1 MSEGISGIR
10 LSEGVT
16 TMQPGKGSNIQ
27 IHAVGIPTMA
37 EIVKTLEVCL
47 KNPGRLVS
55 LLWSIPEAQREYE
68 LTATIPVVRSRVGGA
83 PMPVTSIPE
92 LSLTYKTLPAGNTTL
107 IWNQTT
113 ADAKIIH
120 HLINREM
127 GGPSKAFVAFDEDEN
142 GRVSGNRPAVLGSR
156 PAMRSDMMQSSRTS
170 SSLEAMGSGANGG
183 YVQPIE
189 NSQTLPAMTM
199 KLEGN
204 LGEIDLTDLLQ
215 SIAMCKMT
223 GCMKVTND
231 DAAASL
237 FMDKG
242 MPTHAYV
249 VSAKAITAMG
259 AEIEGSDALL
269 EMLLMNDGVFQFHPQ
284 QVTHERSVPKPLQM
298 YLLEGAA
305 LRDHHSQLFDRGITD
320 DAVFVRAHKNLEY
333 SAFKSKLMEGIPAS
347 IPVQKHFYQ
356 LSDGKLTLGELLRKQ
371 PLKKSDWVPALYNLL
386 QCGLL
391 QLKDNES
398 DDETINWTQ
407 ETIEKTLEL
416 ARGAMFDVQTGLIP
430 YPIFLSHMD
439 EEFARYEAKALP
451 FSFATFEIWIQTS
464 AGAQP
469 LNTEQIRAM
478 VEKIHAVTNK
488 YDKLGT
494 FSDGTFA
501 LLMPMQ
507 EVSAAAVTAQ
517 RIMDAMKKTNFAM
530 PPDGAIKVMIGISG
544 VPDIATDLIT
554 LLKTAH
560 DAKNVCK
567 KTGANIYT
575 HRNLSSSRN

>member
-1 MSEGISGIR
+1 
-10 LSEGVT
+10 
-16 TMQPGKGSNIQ
+16 MQPGKGSNIQ
-27 IHAVGIPTMA
+27 IHAVGTPTMV
-37 EIVKTLEVCL
+37 EIVKTLEVSL
-47 KNPGRLVS
+47 KSPGRLVV
-55 LLWSIPEAQREYE
+55 LLWSVPESQREYE
-68 LTATIPVVRSRVGGA
+68 LTATIPVVRSRVGAA
-83 PMPVTSIPE
+83 PMPVSSVPE
-92 LSLTYKTLPAGNTTL
+92 LSLTYKTSPSGNPTL
-107 IWNQTT
+107 VWNQTT
-113 ADAKIIH
+113 SDAKIIH
-120 HLINREM
+120 HLISREM
-127 GGPSKAFVAFDEDEN
+127 GGPSKAFMAFDEEET
-142 GRVSGNRPAVLGSR
+142 GHVSGSR
-156 PAMRSDMMQSSRTS
+156 PAVRSDIMRSSSSRTS
-170 SSLEAMGSGANGG
+170 NSLEAMGGSGNGAYGGNGG
-183 YVQPIE
+183 FGTPMDV
-189 NSQTLPAMTM
+189 SQTLPAMTM

-223 GCMKVTND
+223 GCMRVTND

-242 MPTHAYV
+242 TPTHAYV

-269 EMLLMNDGVFQFHPQ
+269 EMLLMNEGVFQFHPQ
-284 QVTHERSVPKPLQM
+284 QVTSERSVPKPLQM

-333 SAFKSKLMEGIPAS
+333 AAFKSKLMEGIPAS
-347 IPVQKHFYQ
+347 MPVQKHFYQ
-356 LSDGKLTLGELLRKQ
+356 LSDGKITLGELLRKQ

-391 QLKDNES
+391 QLKDSES
-398 DDETINWTQ
+398 SDESVNWTQ
-407 ETIEKTLEL
+407 ESIEKTLEL
-416 ARGAMFDVQTGLIP
+416 ARGAMFDAQTGLIP

-439 EEFARYEAKALP
+439 EEFARYEAKELP
-451 FSFATFEIWIQTS
+451 FSFATFEVWIQTS

-469 LNTEQIRAM
+469 LSIEQTRAM
-478 VEKIHAVTNK
+478 VENIHAVKNK
-488 YDKLGT
+488 CDRLGT
-494 FSDGTFA
+494 FSDGSFA

-507 EVSAAAVTAQ
+507 DVSGAAVTAQ
-517 RIMDAMKKTNFAM
+517 KVMDAVKKTKFGM
-530 PPDGAIKVMIGISG
+530 PPDGAVKVMIGISG

-554 LLKTAH
+554 LMKTAH
-560 DAKNVCK
+560 EAKNVCK